1 MAEDK
6 PSLTPHRDAVE
17 RAYASQAPHR
27 VGMNVATQLASD
39 VNYGIHRALADARD
53 RGATIDNL
61 LDFAPTLINRA
72 AKTICEHFCL
82 DPVDEAAV
90 ALLLQATTPKYKLR
104 QVAAANEEFQGP
116 VKGGRA

>member
-1 MAEDK
+1 MSADK

-53 RGATIDNL
+53 RGATVDNL

-72 AKTICEHFCL
+72 ARTICEHFFL
-82 DPVDEAAV
+82 EPVDEATV
-90 ALLLQATTPKYKLR
+90 ALLLQATTPKYKGQ
-104 QVAAANEEFQGP
+104 QVAATSEAFEGP